1 MIVSRKYECDT
12 PFFRASPLGKG
23 GGTNPVE
30 VTINETLPP
39 LSTQRT
45 IPHPSAAPKKVSQ
58 KFLKIVLTR
67 FRRFE

>member
-23 GGTNPVE
+23 GGTNTVE

-45 IPHPSAAPKKVSQ
+45 IPHPSAAPNKVS
-58 KFLKIVLTR
+58 
-67 FRRFE
+67 